1 MERIHSAFQA
11 FGGRML
17 ARLTDSIGDGMS
29 TAEGQMSLGDHEV
42 CVSIDPTGCD
52 VTVYN
57 GCGMAECL
65 PNVEEAVRRAMPTY
79 DDAVHARALEADDM
93 LAELSTRR
101 DICRSYGWSC
111 PW

>member
-17 ARLTDSIGDGMS
+17 ARLTDNIGDGMS

-101 DICRSYGWSC
+101 DICRGYGWSC